1 MNLGY
6 LALETRRG
14 LRNPRFV
21 LFTIVLPAVLYLVY
35 VNIFPGTVPGSGVPF
50 ASYHLATLGALGSF
64 MAATA
69 STAQTAVER
78 CTGWQR
84 QLRLTPLTTTSY
96 LVTKVAVAMTV
107 SIAPILVISAI
118 ARLARGVQLSAGAW
132 LQVVLGIW
140 LATLPFA
147 LFGLVLGQFA
157 DARNLPAYL
166 NGTLM
171 IMALL
176 GGLFIPVMSF
186 PAWMVTLAKTLP
198 TYWIGEIGR
207 SALAGGS
214 HLGPAVLA
222 LGCWAVAAGAVVVW
236 RYQRGTERA

>member
-1 MNLGY
+1 VKLGY

-14 LRNPRFV
+14 LRNPRFL
-21 LFTIVLPAVLYLVY
+21 LFTIVLPAMLYLVY
-35 VNIFPGTVPGSGVPF
+35 VSIFPGTVPGSGLPF

-78 CTGWQR
+78 STGWQR
-84 QLRLTPLTTTSY
+84 QLRLTPLTTASY
-96 LVTKVAVAMTV
+96 LSTKVAVAMTV
-107 SIAPILVISAI
+107 SIAPIVVIATI
-118 ARLARGVQLSAGAW
+118 ARLARDVQLSAGAW
-132 LQVVLGIW
+132 VQVVLGIW

-176 GGLFIPVMSF
+176 GGLFVPVMSF
-186 PAWMVTLAKTLP
+186 PAWLATLAKALP

-207 SALAGGS
+207 SAMTGNSQLA
-214 HLGPAVLA
+214 PAVAA
-222 LGCWAVAAGAVVVW
+222 LGCWAVAAGGVVVW